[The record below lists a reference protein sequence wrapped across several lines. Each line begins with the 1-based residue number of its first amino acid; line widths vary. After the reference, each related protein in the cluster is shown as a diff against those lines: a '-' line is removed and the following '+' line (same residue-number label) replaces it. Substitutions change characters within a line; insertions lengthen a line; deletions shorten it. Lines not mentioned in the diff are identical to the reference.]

1 MYFNMQNVSSFYGRT
16 KILKDVSLDI
26 EEGTCSCILGKNGV
40 GKTTLVKTL
49 MGLTTRSTGKI
60 QLSGQNLSDLRTDQ
74 RAKLGLGYI
83 PQGRQIL
90 GKFTVR

>member
-1 MYFNMQNVSSFYGRT
+1 MYFNMQSVSSYYGRT
-16 KILKDVSLDI
+16 KILKDVSLEI

-60 QLSGQNLSDLRTDQ
+60 ELSGRNLSDIYLSESSTHSLI
-74 RAKLGLGYI
+74 ASFVYLTL
-83 PQGRQIL
+83 
-90 GKFTVR
+90 